1 MEESTGRNEYL
12 TFTVLYGEIRL
23 VTDDD
28 KTIFKAGESFDIQP
42 NTEFYQLRVS
52 RYTCKL
58 KNVKSD
64 DIQRFISIKL
74 PNKILNWKILILVFP
89 EGNETNGARMGT
101 YGRTRLFS
109 RNCKWDVPFRLDSAF
124 YQFLNLKLRELHDG
138 RLIAAHNQAVLFKF
152 T

>member
-74 PNKILNWKILILVFP
+74 PNKILN
-89 EGNETNGARMGT
+89 
-101 YGRTRLFS
+101 
-109 RNCKWDVPFRLDSAF
+109 
-124 YQFLNLKLRELHDG
+124 
-138 RLIAAHNQAVLFKF
+138 
-152 T
+152 